1 MVARRYG
8 ISLPR
13 LTRYLTRSLH
23 SPRELS
29 SWTLKKKF
37 HIYACSCIILYLS
50 FKLRCYTRI
59 SNSEKSRNNLGGKKW
74 YFSRV
79 FDIANQLLARHS
91 HWPSQSMVV
100 SRNSLGLWLP
110 THLKI
115 SIAYRKWRS
124 KFSIA
129 GKEHKIRK
137 EKTGSFVPSVFG
149 DDISRRCF

>member
-8 ISLPR
+8 ISLSR
-13 LTRYLTRSLH
+13 LTRYLTRCTHLVSYRVEHLRRNSISTRAH
-23 SPRELS
+23 VLFS
-29 SWTLKKKF
+29 
-37 HIYACSCIILYLS
+37 IYPLNCWIT
-50 FKLRCYTRI
+50 TRI
-59 SNSEKSRNNLGGKKW
+59 SNSEKSRNNVGGKKR
-74 YFSRV
+74 YFPRV

-100 SRNSLGLWLP
+100 SRNFLGLWLP

>member
-8 ISLPR
+8 ISLSR

-37 HIYACSCIILYLS
+37 HIYACSCIISIYPLNCGVI
-50 FKLRCYTRI
+50 RV
-59 SNSEKSRNNLGGKKW
+59 SNSEKSRNNVGGKKR
-74 YFSRV
+74 YFSLV

-100 SRNSLGLWLP
+100 SRNFLGLWRP

-137 EKTGSFVPSVFG
+137 EKTGSYVLSVFG
-149 DDISRRCF
+149 DDIYRRCF